1 MCRAGCAFVA
11 LLLMAASVGKA
22 QEPVDIELALAVDVS
37 ISLTAPSS
45 HCSGRASLRRS
56 VTPRSSTRSRA
67 MRLASRSW

>member
-37 ISLTAPSS
+37 ISVDGAELALLALS
-45 HCSGRASLRRS
+45 CCLLRFGIAARQE
-56 VTPRSSTRSRA
+56 
-67 MRLASRSW
+67 